1 MADITLKQADI
12 IIDATLARGTESKL
26 RPLSAAVL
34 DNGGNVKAFKKQDG
48 GSIMRFEMA
57 FGKAYASLSLGRAS
71 RLILERAQE
80 RPIFMDY
87 LIKASNGKIF
97 PEGGG
102 VLIRSAEGEVIGA
115 IGVTGDTQDRD
126 EDCALVGIK
135 AAGLKSDEP

>member
-1 MADITLKQADI
+1 MADITLEQADI
-12 IIDATLARGTESKL
+12 IIDATLARGTELKL

-71 RLILERAQE
+71 RLILQRAEE

-87 LIKASNGKIF
+87 LIKASGGKIF

-102 VLIRSAEGEVIGA
+102 VLIRSVEGEVIGA
-115 IGVTGDTQDRD
+115 IGVTGDTQDQD

>member
-1 MADITLKQADI
+1 MADITLNQADL

-48 GSIMRFEMA
+48 GSIMRLEMA

-71 RLILERAQE
+71 RRILERAQE

-102 VLIRSAEGEVIGA
+102 VLIRSAEGEVIG
-115 IGVTGDTQDRD
+115 VTGDTQDQD